1 MCATMV
7 ALARS
12 PLQLRPCYIPVMIAI
27 IDIPWYAAQ
36 CQEREKINHT
46 TSFLQSL
53 LRPLTLFSNL
63 SNLATFYV
71 ISRILRKIRLYQYLI
86 LRNVDGGGAQAL
98 SRDWSKKNMIHT
110 ALIQVIQFQIT
121 YFSTKFLN
129 QNSNCQYT
137 LFQVEISL
145 SILFWKKIESE
156 NK

>member
-7 ALARS
+7 ALARL
-12 PLQLRPCYIPVMIAI
+12 PLQLPPCYIPVMIAI

-36 CQEREKINHT
+36 CHEREKINHT

-98 SRDWSKKNMIHT
+98 SRDWSKKI
-110 ALIQVIQFQIT
+110 
-121 YFSTKFLN
+121 
-129 QNSNCQYT
+129 
-137 LFQVEISL
+137 
-145 SILFWKKIESE
+145 
-156 NK
+156 